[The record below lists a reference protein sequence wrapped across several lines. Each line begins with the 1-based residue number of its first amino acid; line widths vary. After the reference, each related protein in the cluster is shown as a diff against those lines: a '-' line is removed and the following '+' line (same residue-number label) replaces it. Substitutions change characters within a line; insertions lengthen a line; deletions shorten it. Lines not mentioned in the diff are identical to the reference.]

1 MKTIDRQETV
11 QPTPASPILATT
23 DPDSFMSAAPTQTN
37 LTEFRSLD
45 PMFAVDVANKKPSTL
60 TGVMRTGQTLQRQII
75 LMILP
80 FILIPFGIGG
90 WMIFHQLLEHRSP
103 QTDQT
108 PADSATAHGTS
119 ASVAQIHADV
129 EQHYWADLI
138 LLLSMGCFNLGVVL
152 WIARRLSNSFKQVTA
167 KLGDAANGNL
177 SVQLE
182 LNDTLEF
189 QELATNFNQLVANFN
204 RTLQQQR
211 LAAQANKLFGK
222 IALTAQES
230 VDQVQVYDAAAS
242 GITEIMNVDRVS
254 IYRCNLDGSAVV
266 VAESVGSDFLPIMGT
281 DIGQMYFAES
291 PAELERY
298 HQGQILEIEDLRQV
312 QLSPLRQ
319 QLWAAMEV
327 KSMLLLPILA
337 GKQLVGLLSIQ
348 QCNRVRRWHSWE
360 VSFCIQASQRVGL
373 SIDQITTWNMQS
385 VELRRTNMLSQA
397 LQLNEP
403 AELAALLAQALE
415 LIRQEFNLD
424 RIAVV
429 GLTVDRAAQVF
440 STAVKPGCLVLDET
454 TMNEYLN
461 CEIGRNGFE
470 LDQMSGIYKI
480 NHTGGLTAD
489 EIELLENLQIRARLM
504 APILAEGRLLGS
516 FVAHMC
522 DEERIWQPAEIEKFT
537 TIAAKI
543 GPILDRLK
551 SIEQRA
557 TKLHYKNLLSEITL
571 KLRQSLDRDQII
583 TTALTSIQQ
592 LFGLDRAVFINLND
606 HIEPTIIA
614 ESLAPGNP
622 SILGTTIQNSLY
634 QTELTK
640 VYSKGEV
647 VTIED
652 IYQSGLSQFEIELL
666 ERLNVRANV
675 GLPILVNNKLTGV
688 IMGDM
693 CHGFRK
699 WEPEFIDILGR
710 IGIQI
715 GLVLNQSQLFDQRE
729 NDAHKSQIISN
740 FTLQLRQSLQ
750 REDILNTA
758 VELVRYALNLDRS
771 IIFEL
776 DSDHN
781 GKIIAESVAAGK
793 LSIIDKQIDDCCI
806 KDAGYQGGKTTAFAD
821 IYQAGLSECHIQML
835 ENLQVRA
842 NLVVP
847 ISIDGQLFGLLIA
860 HQCQAPRAWQPDEIS
875 LFNQLA
881 TQLALALNQVLLI
894 EQREAVAKQSQ
905 MLAEI
910 TLKLRQSILPGK
922 GYVNDETEILNIALP
937 EIRAALRLD
946 RTSILV
952 VDSHGQGEGKIIAES
967 VGSPELSII
976 GATVSIDDMSEILAR
991 GYAEGSFIE
1000 IEDLA
1005 TSDFSETLIS
1015 HLQKIDIKSII
1026 TTPIFVNNKF
1036 FGLFSGTLCHSTRHW
1051 EQSDLNLL
1059 LQLAAQTGIALTQA
1073 QLVRQLEA
1081 ASIQQSQY
1089 AASQESAKQTLQKN
1103 AWNLLIQVDH
1113 VSQGDLT
1120 ISAPVTDDEIGTIA
1134 DSYNTTVASL
1144 RRLVGDVRT
1153 VSQEVVSTTNRNEIS
1168 VAELSIEALQQSED
1182 IGNALHRLQE
1192 MSKSIQQVVNNA
1204 LIAESAV
1211 MESAALVQSGDA
1223 AMNLAVEGILTIR
1236 NTVAETAKKVK
1247 RLGESSQKISKV
1259 VNLISNFAAQ
1269 TNLLALNASIE
1280 AARAGEEGRGF
1291 AVVAEEV
1298 RSLARQSATA
1308 TGEIETLVAS
1318 IQLQT
1323 SEVVMA
1329 MEAGTEQVIIGT
1341 KLVDET
1347 RLSLDRITTIG
1358 AKIGQLV
1365 ESIAQAALLQSE
1377 NSAQVTQS
1385 INQVAT
1391 ISTKTSTR
1399 ADNVQASF
1407 QDLIQL
1413 AQELQVNI
1421 GQFKI

>member
-1 MKTIDRQETV
+1 MKTIDRKETE
-11 QPTPASPILATT
+11 QPTPPSPILGTT
-23 DPDSFMSAAPTQTN
+23 DSDSFMSAAPAQTN

-45 PMFAVDVANKKPSTL
+45 PIFAVDLSNKKLSTL
-60 TGVMRTGQTLQRQII
+60 TGAIRQGQTLQQQII

-90 WMIFHQLLEHRSP
+90 WMIFHQLVEHESP

-108 PADSATAHGTS
+108 HA
-119 ASVAQIHADV
+119 AQIHAEI

-138 LLLSMGCFNLGVVL
+138 LLLSMGCFNLGVVV
-152 WIARRLSNSFKQVTA
+152 WIARRISNSFKQVTA
-167 KLGDAANGNL
+167 KLSDAANGNL

-189 QELATNFNQLVANFN
+189 QELAENFNQLVANFN

-230 VDQVQVYDAAAS
+230 VDRLQVYDAAAI
-242 GITEIMNVDRVS
+242 GIAEIMNVDRVS

-266 VAESVGSDFLPIMGT
+266 VAESVGSDCPPTMGT
-281 DIGQMYFAES
+281 GMGQMYFAES

-298 HQGQILEIEDLRQV
+298 QQGQILEIEDLRQV
-312 QLSPLRQ
+312 QLSPMRQ
-319 QLWAAMEV
+319 HLWAKMEV

-403 AELAALLAQALE
+403 AELAALLDRALE
-415 LIRQEFNLD
+415 VIRQEFNLD

-429 GLTVDRAAQVF
+429 GLTIDRAAQVF

-454 TMNEYLN
+454 TMNKYLN

-504 APILAEGRLLGS
+504 APILSEGRLLGS

-537 TIAAKI
+537 AIAAKI
-543 GPILDRLK
+543 GSILDRRK

-571 KLRQSLDRDQII
+571 KLRQSLDRDEII
-583 TTALTSIQQ
+583 TTALTNIQEI
-592 LFGLDRAVFINLND
+592 FGLDRAVFINLND
-606 HIEPTIIA
+606 QTEFKICA
-614 ESLAPGNP
+614 ESIAPGTT
-622 SILGTTIQNSLY
+622 SILGAAIQNSLDQSKLIEIY
-634 QTELTK
+634 R
-640 VYSKGEV
+640 KGEI

-652 IYQSGLSQFEIELL
+652 IYQSSLSQFEIELL
-666 ERLNVRANV
+666 ERLDIRANI

-693 CHGFRK
+693 CHSPRI
-699 WEPEFIDILGR
+699 WEPEFIDVLGR

-715 GLVLNQSQLFDQRE
+715 GLVLNQAQLFSQRE
-729 NDAHKSQIISN
+729 NDARKSQIISN

-750 REDILNTA
+750 RKDILNTA

-776 DSDHN
+776 NSERN
-781 GKIIAESVAAGK
+781 GKITAESVETGK
-793 LSIIDKQIDDCCI
+793 LSIIGEKIEDCCI
-806 KDAGYQGGKTTAFAD
+806 KDAGYEEGRITAFAD
-821 IYQAGLSECHIQML
+821 IYQAGLTECHIQML
-835 ENLQVRA
+835 ESLQVRA

-847 ISIDGQLFGLLIA
+847 ILIDGRLFGLLIA
-860 HQCQAPRAWQPDEIS
+860 HQCQAPRAWQPEEIS

-881 TQLALALNQVLLI
+881 TQLALALNQALLI

-910 TLKLRQSILPGK
+910 TLKLRQSI
-922 GYVNDETEILNIALP
+922 DETEILKIALP

-952 VDSHGQGEGKIIAES
+952 VDRHGQGEGKIIAES
-967 VGSPELSII
+967 VGSPELSIV
-976 GATVSIDDMSEILAR
+976 GATVSIEDMSEILAR
-991 GYAEGSFIE
+991 GYAEGSFLQVK
-1000 IEDLA
+1000 DLA
-1005 TSDFSETLIS
+1005 TSDFSETLIA
-1015 HLQKIDIKSII
+1015 HLQKINIKSII

-1036 FGLFSGTLCHSTRHW
+1036 FGLFSGTLCYSSREW

-1059 LQLAAQTGIALTQA
+1059 LQLAVQIGAALTQA
-1073 QLVRQLEA
+1073 QLLRQLEA
-1081 ASIQQSQY
+1081 ANIQQSQY
-1089 AASQESAKQTLQKN
+1089 AASQEAAKQALQKN
-1103 AWNLLIQVDH
+1103 AWDLLLQVDR

-1120 ISAPVTDDEIGTIA
+1120 ISAHVTDDEIGTIA

-1182 IGNALHRLQE
+1182 IGNALYRLQE

-1211 MESAALVQSGDA
+1211 MESAALVKSGDA

-1365 ESIAQAALLQSE
+1365 ESIAQAALLQAE
-1377 NSAQVTQS
+1377 NSEQVTQS

-1407 QDLIQL
+1407 QDLLQL